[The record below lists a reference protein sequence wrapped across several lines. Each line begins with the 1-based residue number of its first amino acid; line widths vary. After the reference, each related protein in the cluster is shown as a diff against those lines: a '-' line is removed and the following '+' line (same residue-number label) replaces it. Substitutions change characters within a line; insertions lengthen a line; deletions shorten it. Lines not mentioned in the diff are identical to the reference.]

1 MMRMKKT
8 FFKQSKKLFYLTLK
22 EIIIQTLRKKSSK
35 MDRSILDNT
44 ILKKIV
50 KKVKEFIF
58 IFKEIY
64 MEENGRMIS

>member
-1 MMRMKKT
+1 MMRMKKI

-22 EIIIQTLRKKSSK
+22 EIIIQILRKKSSK
-35 MDRSILDNT
+35 MDRSILDNI

-58 IFKEIY
+58 ISKEIY